1 MSEHPNY
8 HYFFLSVNL
17 IIFSVLFVEAM
28 SIAGT

>member
-8 HYFFLSVNL
+8 HYFFYPS
-17 IIFSVLFVEAM
+17 IYSYFFFIVEAM